1 MCSATVFFVGLIPD
15 GFQPSGGGRGPKYTE
30 NRVCIYYRVKSYML
44 TKYFNRTILCNG
56 SQPAGDAP
64 IAGAIGIAGLRCGRL
79 RPARPKGR
87 KVNPCHLTV
96 RLKINGDYILFYT
109 TVIFRLAPPPR
120 RLKAVRRR
128 AETEL
133 SGSLCKV
140 VYSRLSVYNR
150 EFIYSMPYLI
160 CSSLPVGSRRLF
172 PTEYPSGIC

>member
-64 IAGAIGIAGLRCGRL
+64 IAPAIGVAGLRCGRL

-87 KVNPCHLTV
+87 KVSPSHLTV
-96 RLKINGDYILFYT
+96 GLIVRVAVSPNRRSSQAPSNLFVWPRRQEEAGTATHPRRTDATGESHRGWLRL
-109 TVIFRLAPPPR
+109 PPR
-120 RLKAVRRR
+120 RSAVLSQLALLSPAASVARMAERR
-128 AETEL
+128 
-133 SGSLCKV
+133 G
-140 VYSRLSVYNR
+140 
-150 EFIYSMPYLI
+150 
-160 CSSLPVGSRRLF
+160 G
-172 PTEYPSGIC
+172 

>member
-64 IAGAIGIAGLRCGRL
+64 IAPAIGVAGLRCGRL

-96 RLKINGDYILFYT
+96 DLKSTSGFLQ
-109 TVIFRLAPPPR
+109 LM
-120 RLKAVRRR
+120 LK
-128 AETEL
+128 
-133 SGSLCKV
+133 SG
-140 VYSRLSVYNR
+140 R
-150 EFIYSMPYLI
+150 
-160 CSSLPVGSRRLF
+160 GS
-172 PTEYPSGIC
+172 